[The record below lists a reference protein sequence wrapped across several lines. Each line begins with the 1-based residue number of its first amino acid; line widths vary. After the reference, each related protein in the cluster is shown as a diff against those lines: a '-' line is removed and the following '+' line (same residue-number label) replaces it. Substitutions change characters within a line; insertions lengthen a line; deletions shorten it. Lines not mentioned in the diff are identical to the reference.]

1 MLLLGTG
8 TVFLLCCYL
17 IKTQS
22 GSPRLQWIFQHPL
35 AQMMSLSVLACGW
48 SVLGSVGFAYQFGY
62 SFLAYFL
69 GMAAV
74 FMLTP
79 LMLLPL
85 QRLCQLYQLRSLADL
100 FAYRYDHNLAGL
112 LATLAITL
120 GVIPLLAMQMQALQQ
135 VLSYLL
141 NQQIA
146 HWAFGLHL
154 IALLVYLLPSF
165 KIGCHDTQHNA
176 NKTSSLRNLL
186 AILGGMKLFG
196 FIAMAVI
203 ATSLAFGNY
212 AGLSQWLQQQPQALN
227 MLYGTATNSP
237 WRSLIL
243 AFFVAVLAMPHVF
256 ELLFTQAQESAKKS
270 ATQLY
275 QAAWT
280 VPLYLWLLALCV
292 PFILWAGIKL
302 DSSTTAEYFTVGI
315 GLTTQHISV
324 QMLALWLVLCATTA
338 VLLAAPIGCGKIIVN
353 FMVLPNVQQWSHP
366 HLWQRLH
373 QWRSFAAI
381 AVLLMATCFYRLL
394 DHSRDLS
401 ELMLLAFIG
410 TLQLLPGII
419 GVIFWSAASVWG
431 LVVGLCVGLAV
442 WMSTLVLPLFAY
454 TEPALVPWFDLGFT
468 PGIENW
474 QLPAL
479 IAICLNTAFFIFIS
493 LISTQS
499 EAAKEAAVNCSLPQ
513 MRRSYRQRLPVNT
526 IAELT
531 CALNQIFDANIA
543 DNLTAS
549 ALHTLGLPA
558 QQASPYALR
567 RLREQIQMRLTS
579 EMGPLLARRLMD
591 CCLPFASAASQ
602 LRTLDTQLIEQ
613 RLDGYGEHLSGLA
626 AELDQLRRLYRETL
640 KQLPVGVVSLS
651 QDGEILSWNNAME
664 SLTGLAAPTL
674 LGGDIQRLPSP
685 WRELLSNTPKAKG
698 QRTQEV
704 LVHHHKLWL
713 QLHWIDIYAKTPPY
727 EQLGRML
734 SIEDFTQTKQLEASL
749 THSERLAAIGR
760 LAAGVAHEIGNPVT
774 AIACLAQELPYLEI
788 DAANSHS
795 QLKEFSQPILQQTQ
809 RITQIVDALTHFS
822 YSSEQT
828 AQSHEPI
835 DVHAVITAALEL
847 AALTSRS
854 RQHVIDNACPPE
866 QWTLGNAQRLQQVFL
881 NLINNACDASP
892 PGSRIAIDYQADV
905 DYIILKV
912 RDHGCGISADLL
924 TKVFHPFVTS
934 KPVGQGTGLGLYLAD
949 GIIKEHDGSI
959 RILSPR
965 ADGCVGTEV
974 IVRLPRALTSSA
986 R

>member
-1 MLLLGTG
+1 
-8 TVFLLCCYL
+8 
-17 IKTQS
+17 
-22 GSPRLQWIFQHPL
+22 
-35 AQMMSLSVLACGW
+35 MMRLSVLACGW

-69 GMAAV
+69 GMAAA

-112 LATLAITL
+112 LATLSITL
-120 GVIPLLAMQMQALQQ
+120 GVLPLLAMQMQALQQ
-135 VLSYLL
+135 VLRYVLDHSMA
-141 NQQIA
+141 N
-146 HWAFGLHL
+146 WAFAGYWA
-154 IALLVYLLPSF
+154 ALMLYLLPAF
-165 KIGCHDTQHNA
+165 KTRLAATSNPA
-176 NKTSSLRNLL
+176 SSLHNLL
-186 AILGGMKLFG
+186 AVLGSMKLLS
-196 FIAMAVI
+196 FIALAVI
-203 ATSLAFGNY
+203 ATGLAFGDY
-212 AGLSQWLQQQPQALN
+212 AGLSQWLQQQPQALSI
-227 MLYGTATNSP
+227 LYGTATNSP

-256 ELLFTQAQESAKKS
+256 ELLLTQDSAKKS

-302 DSSTTAEYFTVGI
+302 DSPTTAEYFTIGI
-315 GLTTQHISV
+315 GLTTQHLSLQI
-324 QMLALWLVLCATTA
+324 LALWLVLCATTA
-338 VLLAAPIGCGKIIVN
+338 VLLAAPMACGKIIIN
-353 FMVLPNVQQWSHP
+353 FMVLPNVQRWSHP
-366 HLWQRLH
+366 HLWQRLQ
-373 QWRSFAAI
+373 QWQGIAAMMVFVC
-381 AVLLMATCFYRLL
+381 ATGFYQLLN
-394 DHSRDLS
+394 HSRDLS

-419 GVIFWSAASVWG
+419 GVFFWSAASVWG
-431 LVVGLCVGLAV
+431 LAVGLCIGLSV
-442 WMSTLVLPLFAY
+442 WMTALVLPLFAY
-454 TEPALVPWFDLGFT
+454 TEPALAPWFDLGFT

-493 LISTQS
+493 LISKQS
-499 EAAKEAAVNCSLPQ
+499 ESAKEAAINCSLPQ

-531 CALNQIFDANIA
+531 QALKQIFAANIA
-543 DNLTAS
+543 DDLTAS

-567 RLREQIQMRLTS
+567 RLREQIQMHLTS

-591 CCLPFASAASQ
+591 RCLPFARVASQ
-602 LRTLDTQLIEQ
+602 LDTQLIEQ
-613 RLDGYGEHLSGLA
+613 RLDGYGHHLSGLA

-664 SLTGLAAPTL
+664 SLTGLTAPTL

-685 WRELLSNTPKAKG
+685 WRELLSNTPQAKG

-704 LVHHHKLWL
+704 SVNQYKLWL
-713 QLHWIDIYAKTPPY
+713 QLHWIDIYSKTPPY

-788 DAANSHS
+788 NLNDQQA
-795 QLKEFSQPILQQTQ
+795 QLRELSLPILQQTQ
-809 RITQIVDALTHFS
+809 RITQIVEALTHFS

-828 AQSHEPI
+828 AQTYEPV
-835 DVHAVITAALEL
+835 DVHAVITAALAL
-847 AALTSRS
+847 AALTTRS
-854 RQHVIDNACPPE
+854 RQHVMDNACPAE

-892 PGSRIAIDYQADV
+892 PGSRIAIDHQADENF
-905 DYIILKV
+905 IILKV

-924 TKVFHPFVTS
+924 SKVFHPFVTS
-934 KPVGQGTGLGLYLAD
+934 KSVGQGTGLGLYLAD
-949 GIIKEHDGSI
+949 GIIKEHSGFLQVLSPHADGS
-959 RILSPR
+959 
-965 ADGCVGTEV
+965 AGTEV
-974 IVRLPRALTSSA
+974 IVKLPYSQHAVG
-986 R
+986 